1 MKAPT
6 PNTQHIN
13 DPKLTRAGRTSSTGS
28 STAEERKQTFKAME
42 ELYSEEQYTL
52 VTITVNNNF
61 FADPSLRNAQI
72 PYWMTNGSLPM
83 LKYWW
88 FEKA

>member
-1 MKAPT
+1 
-6 PNTQHIN
+6 
-13 DPKLTRAGRTSSTGS
+13 
-28 STAEERKQTFKAME
+28 ME

-52 VTITVNNNF
+52 VTLTVNNNF

-72 PYWMTNGSLPM
+72 PYWMSNGNFNF

-88 FEKA
+88 FDGGKSP